1 MEGSPEDLG
10 RGPETPTALVFGGRS
25 GIGAAC
31 VDRLRM
37 VGLRATGVDKIDA
50 DVRVRRPVWEVIA
63 DANPRYVVY
72 SAGVTALDWIGDAS
86 YMDFKRI
93 MDINVYGFINVM
105 QGLLALN
112 ETHEVPRSIVAIT
125 SDAAWRPMRT
135 SLNYCASKAA
145 LEMAVKVAARELAP
159 RGWKVNA
166 VAPGKVSDTSMTEYV
181 DKRVTELRGWSA
193 EEAEDRELASN
204 TLGRMVHP
212 VEVAEVVVSTLL
224 GPQAQT
230 GAVIPVNGGR

>member
-1 MEGSPEDLG
+1 V
-10 RGPETPTALVFGGRS
+10 ETPTALVFGGRS

-37 VGLRATGVDKIDA
+37 VGVNATGLDKVDA
-50 DVRVRRPVWEVIA
+50 DVRVRRPVWEVIN
-63 DANPRYVVY
+63 DVKPQYVVY
-72 SAGVTALDWIGDAS
+72 SAGVTALDWLGDAT

-93 MDINVYGFINVM
+93 MDINVYGFINVL
-105 QGLLALN
+105 QGLLDLGTG
-112 ETHEVPRSIVAIT
+112 EHRSIVAIT

-145 LEMAVKVAARELAP
+145 LEMAVRVAARELAP

-166 VAPGKVSDTSMTEYV
+166 VAPGKVSDTPMTEYV
-181 DKRVTELRGWSA
+181 DKRVMELRGWTA
-193 EEAEDRELASN
+193 EEAEDRELVST

-212 VEVAEVVVSTLL
+212 AEVAMVVVSTLL

>member
-1 MEGSPEDLG
+1 
-10 RGPETPTALVFGGRS
+10 
-25 GIGAAC
+25 
-31 VDRLRM
+31 M

-86 YMDFKRI
+86 YMDFKRL
-93 MDINVYGFINVM
+93 MDINVYGFINVL
-105 QGLLALN
+105 QGLIDLG
-112 ETHEVPRSIVAIT
+112 TGYQRSIVAIT
-125 SDAAWRPMRT
+125 SDAAWRPMRA

-159 RGWKVNA
+159 HGWKVNA
-166 VAPGKVSDTSMTEYV
+166 VAPGKVSDTQMTEYV
-181 DKRVTELRGWSA
+181 DKRVMELRGWTA
-193 EEAEDRELASN
+193 EEAEHRELSSN